1 MGPQVCVHRLS
12 GQLMDQWPP
21 VFCAVL
27 CVCCSQC
34 CWARIIPSMGFMW
47 ILAPAPGA
55 PDLSESSQCHGDVQS
70 LRTEPAA
77 ASALSFPQ
85 HLCCGTWQ
93 QRGKLLGAT
102 DAEELCGK
110 AGIQQPL
117 WVTGQGSSCIA
128 QARPEGCRKMLSWAC
143 SVCSASESRPKAL
156 ETVWALSLPLLLR
169 GWGRSLSGLGCDP
182 SAGSRDRPCCDSSVA
197 HGQVWTI
204 SCSFPPP
211 PVIQG
216 SIPIPCGL

>member
-1 MGPQVCVHRLS
+1 M
-12 GQLMDQWPP
+12 
-21 VFCAVL
+21 L

-34 CWARIIPSMGFMW
+34 CWARIIPSMGFVW

-102 DAEELCGK
+102 DAEELGGK

-117 WVTGQGSSCIA
+117 WVTGREVPALLKPGLRAAGRCSPGLA
-128 QARPEGCRKMLSWAC
+128 Q
-143 SVCSASESRPKAL
+143 SA
-156 ETVWALSLPLLLR
+156 LPLSQDQKPWR
-169 GWGRSLSGLGCDP
+169 LSGL
-182 SAGSRDRPCCDSSVA
+182 SASPCSCGAGEGACLARGVIPVLGAGTGLAVTPLSLTDRSGP
-197 HGQVWTI
+197 
-204 SCSFPPP
+204 FPAA
-211 PVIQG
+211 
-216 SIPIPCGL
+216 SHHHL